1 MTLAD
6 SRTIALGKEPIR
18 TKDGKILS
26 WVASGGFGYSVEK
39 SMAYAYL
46 PIEYSKPGTKLEI
59 EFFGEPME
67 VEVVQSP
74 LWDPKGEKI
83 KA

>member
-1 MTLAD
+1 
-6 SRTIALGKEPIR
+6 
-18 TKDGKILS
+18 
-26 WVASGGFGYSVEK
+26 
-39 SMAYAYL
+39 MAYAYL

-67 VEVVQSP
+67 AEVVQSP
-74 LWDPKGEKI
+74 LCDPKGEKI